1 MYEVVY
7 NIKFEGLWSLCFALP
22 GLLFIYISAEGYK
35 NRKKL
40 SSWDVQVV
48 GKPATEQSIGMVFK
62 ILLIFSV
69 LWTALS
75 GGSLIIQLYSLL
87 SDYGQGEYDVVEG
100 SVENFNPMPYG
111 GHQQESFTVEG
122 VKFSYSDFSIS
133 PDFNNTKSH
142 GGPIRK
148 GLRVRVSHIDNV
160 ILKLEVMR

>member
-62 ILLIFSV
+62 ILLIFSA

-75 GGSLIIQLYSLL
+75 GGSLIIQLYSL
-87 SDYGQGEYDVVEG
+87 
-100 SVENFNPMPYG
+100 F
-111 GHQQESFTVEG
+111 
-122 VKFSYSDFSIS
+122 I
-133 PDFNNTKSH
+133 
-142 GGPIRK
+142 
-148 GLRVRVSHIDNV
+148 
-160 ILKLEVMR
+160 

>member
-1 MYEVVY
+1 M
-7 NIKFEGLWSLCFALP
+7 
-22 GLLFIYISAEGYK
+22 
-35 NRKKL
+35 
-40 SSWDVQVV
+40 
-48 GKPATEQSIGMVFK
+48 
-62 ILLIFSV
+62 

-133 PDFNNTKSH
+133 PGFNNTKSH

-148 GLRVRVSHIDNV
+148 GLRVKVSHIDNV